1 MKKILAL
8 LFVFVLLFSIVS
20 CGCSEE
26 NSNLDNTNDTSNTNN
41 TNNTNNTPSAV
52 GTYGMSGYVLNI
64 YKDGTLYL
72 SYNDEDMDVKGTWTQ
87 LGNTICYSVWNID
100 GFEWNNPFYD
110 TVYDDGIDFLGD
122 YYNRIES
129 NNSSLGDNNCLGT
142 YYMEGYTNSHIDIF
156 PNNTLVIYDADNK
169 LNLETYINT
178 ITYIYISANNPDYE
192 NNYAMLEIDLSDLHP
207 NELSHFEFIH
217 ILDDSRIMY
226 NGYKFIKNMEGTTEE
241 TTEKTTEISQTTV
254 TETTETTKATE
265 TTETTSEKMVWIPN
279 SGTKYHSKPSCSN
292 MKNPSQITLSKAKQ
306 LGYEPCSR
314 CH

>member
-1 MKKILAL
+1 MKKIFAL
-8 LFVFVLLFSIVS
+8 LCVFVLLFSIVC
-20 CGCSEE
+20 CGYSAG
-26 NSNLDNTNDTSNTNN
+26 NSNLDNTNDTNN
-41 TNNTNNTPSAV
+41 TDNANNIDNTPSAI
-52 GTYGMSGYVLNI
+52 GTYGVSGYVLNI

-72 SYNDEDMDVKGTWTQ
+72 SYNDEFMDIEGTWTQ
-87 LGNTICYSVWNID
+87 SGNIICYSVWNID

-129 NNSSLGDNNCLGT
+129 NNSSLGNNNCLGT
-142 YYMEGYTNSHIDIF
+142 YYMNGYANSYIDIF
-156 PNNTLVIYDADNK
+156 SDNTLVIYDANNK
-169 LNLETYINT
+169 LNLETYT
-178 ITYIYISANNPDYE
+178 DAITYIYISANNSDYE
-192 NNYAMLEIDLSDLHP
+192 NTYAMLAIDLSNLHP

-217 ILDDSRIMY
+217 ILDDSTIMY
-226 NGYKFIKNMEGTTEE
+226 NGYKFIKNAKE
-241 TTEKTTEISQTTV
+241 TTETSQTTKV
-254 TETTETTKATE
+254 TETTQATS
-265 TTETTSEKMVWIPN
+265 TTSEKMVWIPN